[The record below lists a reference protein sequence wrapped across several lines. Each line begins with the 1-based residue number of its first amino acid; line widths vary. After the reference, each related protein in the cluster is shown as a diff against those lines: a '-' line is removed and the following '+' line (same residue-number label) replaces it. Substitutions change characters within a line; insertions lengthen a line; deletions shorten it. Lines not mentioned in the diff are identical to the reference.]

1 MNDLVTT
8 LVRFRQRGG
17 PRLQEALE
25 GPAGLDVIAQLHQR
39 VETLARER
47 PQAKV
52 VASLAE
58 DIDGTYEAVLNA
70 LDQ

>member
-1 MNDLVTT
+1 MA
-8 LVRFRQRGG
+8 RACKKRSKA
-17 PRLQEALE
+17 PK
-25 GPAGLDVIAQLHQR
+25 GLDVIAQLHQW

-52 VASLAE
+52 VVSLAD

-70 LDQ
+70 LDQWADPDT